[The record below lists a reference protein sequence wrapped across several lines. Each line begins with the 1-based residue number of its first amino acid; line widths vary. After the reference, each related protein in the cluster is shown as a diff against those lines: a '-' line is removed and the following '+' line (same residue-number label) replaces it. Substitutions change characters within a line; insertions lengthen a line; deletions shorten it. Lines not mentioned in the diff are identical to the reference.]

1 MLHLPAELQLLGAVT
16 TAGAAMISDWDHPRA
31 TVVHA
36 LPPLTEWMSRGI
48 RHVAGGHRRGT
59 HSLVGIAAFTAI
71 ATAAASIQVPI
82 AGHVYTP
89 GQGVIAAFLAA
100 VAAKALR
107 LLPNR
112 GWRAAWALGILVAV
126 SATVLSDGLWWIPA
140 SVAVGVSVH
149 ILGDALTNNGVG
161 PALAAQPGAS
171 RAPVVVAVL
180 RTVPASPARPPA
192 ARSRQASVSASNS
205 HPGTRPSPSAHT
217 RARATAIRYRCGSVT
232 REYSSSLGGA
242 PSGAGRARRSGRG
255 RRTAGPPPPADAAG
269 SSWEAH
275 RVRPRRSPRAHSA
288 GVSSRLRILP
298 VAVLGSPSRTVT
310 VRGYL

>member
-1 MLHLPAELQLLGAVT
+1 MMGPSHAATGAAAWLALTHWQSPIAVLHLPAELQLLGAVT

-36 LPPLTEWMSRGI
+36 LPPLTEWLSRGI

-59 HSLVGIAAFTAI
+59 HSLVGVAAFTAI

-149 ILGDALTNNGVG
+149 ILGDALTNNGVALLWPLSPEP
-161 PALAAQPGAS
+161 PARLWWWQSSGRFRLPLLGRTGSWREWALVSVVTAFTVVRAVRLIPLAARG
-171 RAPVVVAVL
+171 VAAL
-180 RTVPASPARPPA
+180 F
-192 ARSRQASVSASNS
+192 
-205 HPGTRPSPSAHT
+205 
-217 RARATAIRYRCGSVT
+217 
-232 REYSSSLGGA
+232 
-242 PSGAGRARRSGRG
+242 
-255 RRTAGPPPPADAAG
+255 
-269 SSWEAH
+269 
-275 RVRPRRSPRAHSA
+275 
-288 GVSSRLRILP
+288 
-298 VAVLGSPSRTVT
+298 
-310 VRGYL
+310 

>member
-1 MLHLPAELQLLGAVT
+1 MMGPSHAATGAAAWLALTHWQSPVAALHLPAELQLLGAVT

-59 HSLVGIAAFTAI
+59 HSLVGVAAFTAI

-149 ILGDALTNNGVG
+149 ILGDALTNNGVALLWPLSPEPPTRLWWWQSSG
-161 PALAAQPGAS
+161 RFRLPLLGRTGSWREWVLVSVVTAFTVVRAVRLVPLAARG
-171 RAPVVVAVL
+171 VAAL
-180 RTVPASPARPPA
+180 F
-192 ARSRQASVSASNS
+192 
-205 HPGTRPSPSAHT
+205 
-217 RARATAIRYRCGSVT
+217 
-232 REYSSSLGGA
+232 
-242 PSGAGRARRSGRG
+242 
-255 RRTAGPPPPADAAG
+255 
-269 SSWEAH
+269 
-275 RVRPRRSPRAHSA
+275 
-288 GVSSRLRILP
+288 
-298 VAVLGSPSRTVT
+298 
-310 VRGYL
+310 